1 MQRVFRLLGVIGVLV
16 MGSTAVRA
24 ADLTAEPAQ
33 PTAYDWSGF
42 YLGAIGSYGFGED
55 DWSLDGQFDLDGA
68 AFGGGVIG
76 YNQQWDSFV
85 LGGELSAQFGHMQE
99 SGWPDFTYETLVDV
113 KARAGFAMDRAL
125 FYVAGGYSFARFDE
139 EGDDFDLHGYNV
151 GGGIDFA
158 LTENVVL
165 GAEYTFRGLNGDS
178 ASGQDVDGK
187 VSTVSAKL
195 TYKF

>member
-1 MQRVFRLLGVIGVLV
+1 MQDIFILLGAIGILA
-16 MGSTAVRA
+16 MGSSAALA
-24 ADLTAEPAQ
+24 ADPAAEAAQ
-33 PTAYDWSGF
+33 PTTYDWSGF

-55 DWSLDGQFDLDGA
+55 DWSLDGQFDLDDA

-76 YNQQWDSFV
+76 YNHQWDSFV

-99 SGWPDFTYETLVDV
+99 SGFPDYTYETLVDV

-125 FYVAGGYSFARFDE
+125 FYVAGGYSYARFDE
-139 EGDDFDLHGYNV
+139 PSGDFDLHGYNI

-178 ASGQDVDGK
+178 ASDQDVDGK
-187 VSTVSAKL
+187 VSTISAKL

>member
-1 MQRVFRLLGVIGVLV
+1 MQGVFRLLGVIGVLA
-16 MGSTAVRA
+16 MGSTAAGA
-24 ADLTAEPAQ
+24 ADLTAGPAQ
-33 PTAYDWSGF
+33 PMAYDWSGF

-68 AFGGGVIG
+68 ALGGGVIG
-76 YNQQWDSFV
+76 YNHQWNNFV
-85 LGGELSAQFGHMQE
+85 LGAELVGLFGEMQE
-99 SGWPDFTYETLVDV
+99 SGYPDYTYEALVDV
-113 KARAGFAMDRAL
+113 KARAGYAVDRAL
-125 FYVAGGYSFARFDE
+125 FYLAGGYSFARFDE
-139 EGDDFDLHGYNV
+139 DGDDFDLHGYNV

-158 LTENVVL
+158 LTENVVI

-187 VSTVSAKL
+187 VSTISAKL

>member
-1 MQRVFRLLGVIGVLV
+1 MQDIFRLLGAIGILA
-16 MGSTAVRA
+16 MGSSAALA
-24 ADLTAEPAQ
+24 ADPAAEPAQ
-33 PTAYDWSGF
+33 TTTYDWSGI
-42 YLGAIGSYGFGED
+42 YIGAVGSYGFGED

-76 YNQQWDSFV
+76 YNHQWESFV
-85 LGGELSAQFGHMQE
+85 LGAELVAQFGDMQE
-99 SGWPDFTYETLVDV
+99 TDYPDYTYEALIDV

-125 FYVAGGYSFARFDE
+125 FYVAGGYSYARFDE
-139 EGDDFDLHGYNV
+139 QGDDFDLHGYNV

-158 LTENVVL
+158 ITENVVI